1 MGRLIR
7 RFPKGMKG
15 IAGIKDTFRTDTGKT
30 YGPEFID
37 LGLRIGEKIYEFL
50 RERFAAELKLEKTGI
65 SRWEERKTG

>member
-1 MGRLIR
+1 
-7 RFPKGMKG
+7 MKG

-50 RERFAAELKLEKTGI
+50 QERFAAELKLEKTAM
-65 SRWEERKTG
+65 SR